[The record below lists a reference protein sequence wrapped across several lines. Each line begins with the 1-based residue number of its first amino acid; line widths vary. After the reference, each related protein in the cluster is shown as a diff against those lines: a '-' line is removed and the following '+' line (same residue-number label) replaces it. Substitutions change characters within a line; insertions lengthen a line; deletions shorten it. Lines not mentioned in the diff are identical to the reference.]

1 MFSAPTVGFSCD
13 PKDPERVSFE
23 RPVNMLVSF
32 SGNDFKLV
40 IFLVCI
46 QWINWSSFIL
56 QSSTLKHPVAY
67 SARVSFQLR
76 RKSLYSTQHATIVA
90 PYFVRLELRN
100 LQCKTI
106 IKFYLRIDSIAPSNF
121 KYSSCA
127 KRLQIKM
134 INFRECC
141 IYSCRYEL
149 YIKGCRSLNFH
160 YLMIDGNKI

>member
-1 MFSAPTVGFSCD
+1 
-13 PKDPERVSFE
+13 
-23 RPVNMLVSF
+23 MLVSF
-32 SGNDFKLV
+32 LGNDFKLV

-46 QWINWSSFIL
+46 QWINWSSFM
-56 QSSTLKHPVAY
+56 QSSTLKHLVAY

-76 RKSLYSTQHATIVA
+76 RRYLYSTQHATIVA

-141 IYSCRYEL
+141 IYSCRYQL

-160 YLMIDGNKI
+160 YLMIDGNNI

>member
-1 MFSAPTVGFSCD
+1 
-13 PKDPERVSFE
+13 
-23 RPVNMLVSF
+23 MLVSF
-32 SGNDFKLV
+32 LGIDFKLV
-40 IFLVCI
+40 IFLVSI
-46 QWINWSSFIL
+46 HWINWSSFM
-56 QSSTLKHPVAY
+56 QYSTLKHPVAY

-76 RKSLYSTQHATIVA
+76 RRYLYSTQHATIVA

-160 YLMIDGNKI
+160 YLMIDGNNI